1 MNMPALKRLQ
11 SNYIKFDQICFILD
25 LWSPGIKSSRARV
38 KGRKEKDHSGLSYLV
53 REVKDLLI
61 GREFKLC
68 KAKRSQNRV
77 SHCLAD
83 RARCEPGL
91 SGIWANN
98 SCNFITWLVF
108 ENSVIE

>member
-68 KAKRSQNRV
+68 KAKRSQINRV
-77 SHCLAD
+77 VKPEISRLNYIVLNHINHLK
-83 RARCEPGL
+83 
-91 SGIWANN
+91 
-98 SCNFITWLVF
+98 FK
-108 ENSVIE
+108 